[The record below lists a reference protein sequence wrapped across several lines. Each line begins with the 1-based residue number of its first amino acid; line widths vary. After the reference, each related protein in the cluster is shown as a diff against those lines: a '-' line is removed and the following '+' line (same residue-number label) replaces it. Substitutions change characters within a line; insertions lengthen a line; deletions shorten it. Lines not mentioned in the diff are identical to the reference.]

1 MDNKNN
7 NYIDE
12 DFVMESKG
20 KSIIDKIFVVLSKI
34 IGICAL
40 ILLIDFAYTLLFSD
54 KPLLTIK
61 EEDNKYSS
69 LLYDVY
75 ICDNNKVIKFKTVK
89 YSCPISNEDFSS
101 SIDYSSR
108 DSKIDDKKIN
118 KVTEDKDKNEDED
131 KDTKEDTNGINKDDN
146 IVIYNKSEDIT
157 IIDNSEGKNCAEAI
171 EYYYE
176 DEDYKYYFTC
186 IKSQY
191 VYVVTGNKRYNIK
204 DALEN
209 NIVTME
215 KIIDAGYK
223 VLKEDKSLVSE

>member
-12 DFVMESKG
+12 DFIMESKG

-40 ILLIDFAYTLLFSD
+40 ILLIDFAYTLVFSD

-75 ICDNNKVIKFKTVK
+75 ICDNNKVIKFKTIK
-89 YSCPISNEDFSS
+89 YSCPLSNEDFSS
-101 SIDYSSR
+101 SIDYSSK
-108 DSKIDDKKIN
+108 DNKIDDKNMSKI
-118 KVTEDKDKNEDED
+118 TEDKDKNDD

-157 IIDNSEGKNCAEAI
+157 IIDNSEGKYCAEAI

-176 DEDYKYYFTC
+176 DESYKYYFTC

-191 VYVVTGNKRYNIK
+191 VYIVTGNKRYNIK
-204 DALEN
+204 EALKN

-215 KIIDAGYK
+215 KIINTGYK

>member
-12 DFVMESKG
+12 DFIMESKG

-40 ILLIDFAYTLLFSD
+40 ILLIDFAYTLVFND

-75 ICDNNKVIKFKTVK
+75 ICDNNKVIKFKTIK
-89 YSCPISNEDFSS
+89 YSCPLSNENFSS
-101 SIDYSSR
+101 SIDYSSK
-108 DSKIDDKKIN
+108 DNKIDDKNISKI
-118 KVTEDKDKNEDED
+118 TEDKDKNGD

-176 DEDYKYYFTC
+176 DESYKYYFTC

-191 VYVVTGNKRYNIK
+191 VYIVTGNKRYNIK
-204 DALEN
+204 EALEN
-209 NIVTME
+209 NKVTME
-215 KIIDAGYK
+215 KIINAGYK

>member
-12 DFVMESKG
+12 DFIMESKG

-40 ILLIDFAYTLLFSD
+40 ILLIDFAYTLVFSD

-75 ICDNNKVIKFKTVK
+75 ICDNNKVIKFKTIK
-89 YSCPISNEDFSS
+89 YSCPLSNEDFSS
-101 SIDYSSR
+101 SIDYSSK
-108 DSKIDDKKIN
+108 DNKIDDKNISKIT
-118 KVTEDKDKNEDED
+118 KDKDKNDD

-176 DEDYKYYFTC
+176 DESYKYYFTC

-191 VYVVTGNKRYNIK
+191 VYIVTGNKRYNIK
-204 DALEN
+204 EALKN
-209 NIVTME
+209 NKITME
-215 KIIDAGYK
+215 KIINAGYK

>member
-12 DFVMESKG
+12 DFIMESKG
-20 KSIIDKIFVVLSKI
+20 KSIMDKIFVVLSKI

-40 ILLIDFAYTLLFSD
+40 ILLVDFAYTLVFSD

-61 EEDNKYSS
+61 KEDNKYSS

-75 ICDNNKVIKFKTVK
+75 ICDNNKVIKFKSVK
-89 YSCPISNEDFSS
+89 YSCPLSNEDYSS
-101 SIDYSSR
+101 SIDYSNK
-108 DSKIDDKKIN
+108 DNKIDDKNMSKIT
-118 KVTEDKDKNEDED
+118 KDKDKNDD

-176 DEDYKYYFTC
+176 DESYKYYFTC

-191 VYVVTGNKRYNIK
+191 VYIVTGNKRYNIK
-204 DALEN
+204 EALKN

-215 KIIDAGYK
+215 KIINTGYK